1 MTNISDPDGKLGIK
15 KAQDACRVTREKDPC
30 WRENRLSMKCLDDN
44 SYNKGLCQ
52 REFDNYKT
60 CKTFW
65 NSVSWGRR
73 RAGLYPL
80 IPESEEER
88 NMFKTKYR
96 ETGKIPLEL

>member
-1 MTNISDPDGKLGIK
+1 MTQNTDPDTKLGITK
-15 KAQDACRVTREKDPC
+15 SQEACRVTREKDPC
-30 WRENRLSMKCLDDN
+30 WRENRVSMKWLDDN
-44 SYNKGLCQ
+44 FYNKGACQ
-52 REFDNYKT
+52 REFENYKT

-65 NSVSWGRR
+65 NSVSWARR